1 VSYRYGVEGSRVPG
15 AKKGLLGDIRVE
27 SQNVLWY
34 QKALKSKLL
43 KGYTRSHK
51 YTRCIDDD
59 KSV

>member
-1 VSYRYGVEGSRVPG
+1 VPG